1 VLLTGGSEK
10 DRCGNGGVV
19 ESMENQTP
27 VSHTSHNSLGIART
41 LRDSHIPTA
50 TAVLLLFPTQNQKT
64 GKEVGRC
71 AAFSSPTFHDHSALE
86 LKIVFMIILGLENAG
101 DPKLLFVNGKVS
113 FRGGIM
119 RWAEGQNGKGRRLS
133 FEIRFVAANKGGR
146 RKSA

>member
-86 LKIVFMIILGLENAG
+86 LKIVFMIILGLENAFCG
-101 DPKLLFVNGKVS
+101 TPPA
-113 FRGGIM
+113 IP
-119 RWAEGQNGKGRRLS
+119 
-133 FEIRFVAANKGGR
+133 
-146 RKSA
+146 